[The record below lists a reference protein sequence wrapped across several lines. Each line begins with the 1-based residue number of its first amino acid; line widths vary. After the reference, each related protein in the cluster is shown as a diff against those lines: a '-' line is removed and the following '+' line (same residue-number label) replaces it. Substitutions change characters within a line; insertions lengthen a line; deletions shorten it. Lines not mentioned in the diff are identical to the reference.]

1 MNSDWIIRRATE
13 ADADH
18 IIGFQQQMALES
30 EGLELDRAKLE
41 PGVKAAL
48 KDPTKGEYLLVS
60 RQTDAGLT
68 IAGSLMLTYE
78 WSDWN
83 NSRYMWIQSVYIRP
97 EFRRRGAYRALYS
110 TAREMARREGIGQ
123 IRLYVDKSNTA
134 GIKTYQALGMRE
146 SHYLMFE
153 AEADSDEM
161 TENLEC

>member
-1 MNSDWIIRRATE
+1 MTHANDFQVRCATP
-13 ADADH
+13 ADACT
-18 IIGFQQQMALES
+18 IIGFQLQMALES
-30 EGLELDRAKLE
+30 EGLTLDRDTLE
-41 PGVKAAL
+41 KGVTAAL
-48 KDPTKGEYLLVS
+48 SDPAKGRYLIVCKGN
-60 RQTDAGLT
+60 QA
-68 IAGSLMLTYE
+68 IGSLMLTFE